1 MAETHVRPHPTVIQ
15 DLQANP
21 RKFSFNQLVRLL
33 RLWTKEEKTG
43 GWQDFLRERVRFRP
57 TLSLGFAVTDVE
69 DFEMEAAFDGDDSPP
84 FTSARIT
91 ASFLGLYGPSS
102 PLPSF
107 YTERL
112 LDEQAEDRSVMRDFL
127 DIFNTVF
134 FLRSIRLSSIL
145 FPLQRGLMEKDK
157 NALHMLMALAG
168 FGNDEL
174 RGRLTDEPAF
184 LRYAGLFCQ
193 SIRSAA
199 GLRTIMADAVGND
212 NVRIH
217 CNVPRLAPVPA
228 EQRLRLGEASCT
240 LGEDAVPGD
249 AVPCYEGKIVIE
261 FTQLDKTALRRLL
274 PGAPLA
280 VLLHDLVRN
289 YCREPLEYAAALRLQ
304 PGAAIP
310 LRLGGDGEGGFAT
323 IGHDAWIGW
332 GRREP
337 SSPLPSATACF
348 PAGFND
354 RRNNRHTGGD
364 CPPQSSQVRSGQ
376 GDPAAALA
384 PPRAAGETHAL

>member
-1 MAETHVRPHPTVIQ
+1 MAETHVSRYPTVIR

-21 RKFSFNQLVRLL
+21 QKFSFNQLIRLL
-33 RLWTKEEKTG
+33 RLWTKKEKLG
-43 GWQDFLRERVRFRP
+43 GWQDFLRKRVRFRP

-69 DFEMEAAFDGDDSPP
+69 DFEMEPALAGDDSHP
-84 FTSARIT
+84 FASARIT

-102 PLPSF
+102 PLPTF

-112 LDEQAEDRSVMRDFL
+112 LDEQAEDRSVTRDFL

-134 FLRSIRLSSIL
+134 FLRFIRLSSII

-157 NALHMLMALAG
+157 KAMHMLMSLAS

-174 RGRLTDEPAF
+174 CGRLADEPAF

-193 SIRSAA
+193 NVRSAA

-212 NVRIH
+212 NVQIH

-228 EQRLRLGEASCT
+228 EQRLRLGQAACT
-240 LGEDAVPGD
+240 LGEDAVLGD

-261 FTQLDKTALRRLL
+261 FTQLDKAALRRIL
-274 PGAPLA
+274 PGAPLTG
-280 VLLHDLVRN
+280 LLHDLVRN
-289 YCREPLEYAAALRLQ
+289 YCREPLEYEAVLRLQ
-304 PGAAIP
+304 PGAALP
-310 LRLGGDGEGGFAT
+310 LCLGGDGERGFAT
-323 IGHDAWIGW
+323 IGHDAWTGW
-332 GRREP
+332 GWLEP
-337 SSPLPSATACF
+337 SAPLPSATACF

-354 RRNNRHTGGD
+354 RSDLFLLTNE
-364 CPPQSSQVRSGQ
+364 
-376 GDPAAALA
+376 A
-384 PPRAAGETHAL
+384 